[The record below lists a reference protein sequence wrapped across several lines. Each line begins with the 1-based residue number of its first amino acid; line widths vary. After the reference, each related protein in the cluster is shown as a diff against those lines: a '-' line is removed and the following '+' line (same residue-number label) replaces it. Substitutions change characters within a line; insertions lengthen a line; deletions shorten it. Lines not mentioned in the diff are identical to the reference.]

1 MSHRFHTMMRKLFWF
16 MTFMTVVLT
25 ATSLVDRSRAARRR
39 ELWSEA
45 TD

>member
-1 MSHRFHTMMRKLFWF
+1 MIRKAFWL
-16 MTFMTVVLT
+16 MTLLT
-25 ATSLVDRSRAARRR
+25 LVFTTTSLVDRSKAARRR

>member
-1 MSHRFHTMMRKLFWF
+1 MIRKLFWL
-16 MTFMTVVLT
+16 MTLVALVFT
-25 ATSLVDRSRAARRR
+25 ATSLADRSRAARRR

>member
-1 MSHRFHTMMRKLFWF
+1 MIRKLFWCLALL
-16 MTFMTVVLT
+16 TLVLT
-25 ATSLVDRSRAARRR
+25 ATSLVDRSKAARRR